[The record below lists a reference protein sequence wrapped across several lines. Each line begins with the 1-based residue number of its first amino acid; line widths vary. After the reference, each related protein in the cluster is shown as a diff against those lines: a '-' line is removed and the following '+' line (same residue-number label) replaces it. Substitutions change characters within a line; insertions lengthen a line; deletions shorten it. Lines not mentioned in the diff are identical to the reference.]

1 MTQNRRIKGSVVL
14 DMVKVI
20 RAFKDLPWDRYLKP
34 EDFEIVKTMV
44 IPTAWYP
51 IETYQRMGLA
61 VYKLVAKESED
72 VVRKFGQAAMKELLE
87 GPYRP
92 FLVKNDPFEAVA
104 KFFEL
109 RKSLFT
115 FSKMAIEKTGDKS
128 LRARITEFG
137 DFSDGLDVFTILLCA
152 HLEELAKNN
161 GCKGIT
167 LKPCHE
173 KEKGQTNIV
182 VDMAWT

>member
-1 MTQNRRIKGSVVL
+1 MTQDRRIKGSVVL

-20 RAFKDLPWDRYLKP
+20 RAFKDLPWGQYLKP
-34 EDFEIVKTMV
+34 EDFEIVKSMV

-61 VYKLVAKESED
+61 VYKLVAKGSED
-72 VVRKFGQAAMKELLE
+72 VVRTFGQAAMKELLA

-109 RKSLFT
+109 RKSLFN
-115 FSKMAIEKTGDKS
+115 FSRTAIEKTGAKS
-128 LRARITEFG
+128 LRVNITDLG
-137 DFSDGLDVFTILLCA
+137 DFGEGLDIFSVLLCA
-152 HLEELAKNN
+152 HLEEIARCN
-161 GCKGIT
+161 GCKDIT
-167 LKPCHE
+167 LRPRHE
-173 KEKGQTNIV
+173 KEKANVNIIV
-182 VDMAWT
+182 EMAWA